1 MVALCKHQCLMRHLC
16 LLSILIAVPSG
27 LTWASPSMSWL
38 SACHPHLLWA
48 RTRRSPSNARPN
60 SPNLKEMLE
69 TQKKT
74 AKKLEMLKDTV
85 VMLMMKEILKRQ
97 WREKRQTFSSA

>member
-1 MVALCKHQCLMRHLC
+1 
-16 LLSILIAVPSG
+16 
-27 LTWASPSMSWL
+27 
-38 SACHPHLLWA
+38 
-48 RTRRSPSNARPN
+48 
-60 SPNLKEMLE
+60 MLE